1 MLIALK
7 LKLNMRINWVLSFP
21 LIYNILD
28 RQHLAKYQH
37 RIGYLERMSK
47 GRLAESSGVNK
58 RDIKYDDLTP
68 KV

>member
-1 MLIALK
+1 MLIAFK

-21 LIYNILD
+21 LICNVLD

-47 GRLAESSGVNK
+47 GRVAESSGVNN
-58 RDIKYDDLTP
+58 RDMKYDDLTP
-68 KV
+68 KI